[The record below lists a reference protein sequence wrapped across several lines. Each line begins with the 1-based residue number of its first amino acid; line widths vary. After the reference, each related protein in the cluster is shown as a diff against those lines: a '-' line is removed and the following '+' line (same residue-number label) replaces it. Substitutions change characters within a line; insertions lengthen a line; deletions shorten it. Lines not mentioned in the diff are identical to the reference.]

1 MDEAVDWIGVL
12 SNVHGLLGII
22 YGLWYER
29 VTGKKSPYTN
39 VGPAPA
45 DAAALM
51 DVEMDGPPELIH
63 AEPAA
68 PELEAAGDGVGQ
80 PEEQEQDPTTSNSK
94 SPEENEKTR
103 ATALRFT
110 SMPTMAANTVALR
123 LTVTPVFNFMHSS
136 LDQGG
141 PSGSVFRTQ
150 RQRKANLANIVRL
163 TLRRASLN
171 SSQ

>member
-123 LTVTPVFNFMHSS
+123 LNFTPCIQLHALITGSGRGQVGASS
-136 LDQGG
+136 VRK
-141 PSGSVFRTQ
+141 GSA
-150 RQRKANLANIVRL
+150 RQTSRISCV
-163 TLRRASLN
+163 
-171 SSQ
+171 